1 MNELDR
7 ACLGFSNPFEP
18 FDDGFLDAVAVTHAR
33 ESTRRFLQRFAADMS
48 RVSDGLV
55 PALER
60 WLGAPATFE
69 DVWDV
74 AFGRMWRASRENV
87 PESAVRHA
95 AAAALR
101 IAERGVAADWEA
113 SLDPAI
119 RLRLGASLL
128 PAGERLR
135 VRADGR
141 RLEVRLRRGQRT
153 WTWMLPQPVP
163 FATRLDGAENLSSA
177 RAGKGSRILV
187 FRNGAP
193 GLDTSLEEAAPDR
206 DPDSIVP
213 LLETALRLVGKYSP
227 RYLRWI
233 QRLVRQILPLRDGPG
248 MTTSSTAE
256 WRPGILYLANR
267 PDPAALAEM
276 LLHEGSHQYM
286 YVLRRLGPLD
296 DGSDPAL
303 YYSPLSGQMRPLAT
317 IVLAYHAVGNIL
329 LFCRDCPTKSRLRPR
344 HVEKEYSE
352 AIAAYERVLT
362 GSRALTRLGAALWE
376 PIYERLRD
384 VSEAGVNAVR
394 PSRRARK
401 EQSES
406 CRSTTSR
413 RTTRRRTSRRPSHR
427 PGPAERI
434 PSKALAV
441 R

>member
-1 MNELDR
+1 VNELDR
-7 ACLGFSNPFEP
+7 ACRGFSNPFEP
-18 FDDGFLDAVAVTHAR
+18 FHDGFLDAVVVTHAR
-33 ESTRRFLQRFAADMS
+33 EATRRFLDRFAAGT
-48 RVSDGLV
+48 RRESDGLV

-69 DVWDV
+69 DVWDA
-74 AFGRMWRASRENV
+74 AFGRLFAASRGDA
-87 PESAVRHA
+87 PEDAVRRA

-101 IAERGVAADWEA
+101 VAERGAAADWEA
-113 SLDPAI
+113 RLDPAA
-119 RLRLGASLL
+119 RMRVGASVL

-141 RLEVRLRRGQRT
+141 RLEIRLRRGRRT

-163 FATRLDGAENLSSA
+163 FAARLDGAENLSA
-177 RAGKGSRILV
+177 AHAGKDARVLIL
-187 FRNGAP
+187 REGAP
-193 GLDTSLEEAAPDR
+193 GLDTSLEEAAADG

-213 LLETALRLVGKYSP
+213 PLDAALRLIGKYAP

-233 QRLVRQILPLRDGPG
+233 QRVVRQILPLRDRTG

-267 PDPAALAEM
+267 PDPSALAEM

-296 DGSDPAL
+296 DGSDPSL
-303 YYSPLSGQMRPLAT
+303 YYSPISGQMRPLAT

-329 LFCRDCPTKSRLRPR
+329 LFCRDCPAKSGLRPR
-344 HVEKEYSE
+344 RIEKEYSE
-352 AIAAYERVLT
+352 AIVAYERVLR
-362 GSRALTRLGAALWE
+362 GNRALTHFGAALWE
-376 PIYERLRD
+376 PLSERLHD
-384 VSEAGVNAVR
+384 VAAAGVNAAR

-401 EQSES
+401 DAPES
-406 CRSTTSR
+406 YRSTPSR
-413 RTTRRRTSRRPSHR
+413 RTTPRRTSCRPSHR
-427 PGPAERI
+427 PGPAGRI
-434 PSKALAV
+434 PSTTPAV